1 MSLSTEVSA
10 YLQQSRR
17 TFHAFLTNITACFF
31 HCFSCS
37 VILLF
42 PANTLLSA
50 RGPLAT
56 ADRFTVPIVLPFP
69 EY

>member
-10 YLQQSRR
+10 YLQQSHR
-17 TFHAFLTNITACFF
+17 TFHAFLTNITACFLR
-31 HCFSCS
+31 CFSCS
-37 VILLF
+37 VMLLS
-42 PANTLLSA
+42 PANPLLSA

-56 ADRFTVPIVLPFP
+56 ADLFTVPIVLPFP